1 MHSNLSTR
9 EIELINKRLN
19 CQAKSKM
26 AASSLLLIVEMAT
39 ALSLQN
45 FINLH
50 FHDDS
55 VVVVSSNFEN
65 WHPKLQPLL
74 HLHNPKIAANPRVPH
89 SLRAYKNYIIVE
101 DDPDALTASVDRLLY
116 NFDPRGRILV
126 IFHENS
132 TEDDLKSTFKTL
144 WSYYVH
150 NVVVW
155 ANWTRFVTWYPYGVD
170 NRCGTVVNLVTN
182 LSPFADK
189 IPQDMHGCPVKVTW
203 NKFSYAVRSPFDRR
217 NPGYAIKF
225 LDTIAQQMNIEM
237 QYLRNNSDY
246 FLENMRNGSYHYLVH
261 DVTVRRID
269 VGVAY
274 ASLTHRLDRQV
285 ETTRPFF
292 QTNQFFVFPP
302 RKKLKANRNILGI
315 FTAAIWTAILFSITA
330 MIVFWKHLTREPLP
344 WSVFFV
350 VRLTFQSIGNPPKS
364 ALLRVVFLLFVVYM
378 TALNWIYLSQL
389 SSILTSPQYEPQIR
403 KMEDLLVSDKKLKF
417 KTVHVQF
424 LAAFGNTTYRNLIG
438 RRLEDDDRMDHFG
451 LIRDFVDKRD
461 HGIVMGETDLAWIKN
476 NKKLEVLVHDKVRVQ
491 KFSLGHWLHFDVLS
505 ILILLPD

>member
-132 TEDDLKSTFKTL
+132 TEDDLKSTFETL

-246 FLENMRNGSYHYLVH
+246 LLGEHAERVVPLLGPRRDSQEDRRGRGVRQSDSSTGQASRNDTPLLPNQSVLRVPPAQKTQSQSQHLGDFLGGDLDRHLVLDHRHDRLLETPDPRTPPLECLLRGQVDVPERRKPPQVRSSASGVLAVCGVH
-261 DVTVRRID
+261 DRPELDLFESTEQHLDQSPVRTANSKNGRP
-269 VGVAY
+269 VGLRQKAQIQNCPRAV
-274 ASLTHRLDRQV
+274 LGRVRQHNLPKPDWEKVGGRRPNGPFRLDTRFCRQKRSRDRHGRDRSGLDQKQQ
-285 ETTRPFF
+285 ET
-292 QTNQFFVFPP
+292 
-302 RKKLKANRNILGI
+302 G
-315 FTAAIWTAILFSITA
+315 
-330 MIVFWKHLTREPLP
+330 
-344 WSVFFV
+344 
-350 VRLTFQSIGNPPKS
+350 
-364 ALLRVVFLLFVVYM
+364 
-378 TALNWIYLSQL
+378 
-389 SSILTSPQYEPQIR
+389 SSGARQGTSP
-403 KMEDLLVSDKKLKF
+403 KLF
-417 KTVHVQF
+417 TGP
-424 LAAFGNTTYRNLIG
+424 LAPL
-438 RRLEDDDRMDHFG
+438 
-451 LIRDFVDKRD
+451 
-461 HGIVMGETDLAWIKN
+461 
-476 NKKLEVLVHDKVRVQ
+476 
-491 KFSLGHWLHFDVLS
+491 
-505 ILILLPD
+505 

>member
-55 VVVVSSNFEN
+55 VVVVSSNYEN

-132 TEDDLKSTFKTL
+132 TEDDLKSTFETL

-189 IPQDMHGCPVKVTW
+189 IPRDMHGCPVKVTW

-237 QYLRNNSDY
+237 QYLHNNSDY
-246 FLENMRNGSYHYLVH
+246 LLENMRNGSYHYLVH
-261 DVTVRRID
+261 DVTVKRID

-274 ASLTHRLDRQV
+274 ASLTHRLDRHV

-315 FTAAIWTAILFSITA
+315 FSAAIWTAILFSITA
-330 MIVFWKHLTREPLP
+330 MIVEKWKTCWFQTKSSNSKLSTCSSWPL
-344 WSVFFV
+344 
-350 VRLTFQSIGNPPKS
+350 S
-364 ALLRVVFLLFVVYM
+364 A
-378 TALNWIYLSQL
+378 TQP
-389 SSILTSPQYEPQIR
+389 T
-403 KMEDLLVSDKKLKF
+403 
-417 KTVHVQF
+417 
-424 LAAFGNTTYRNLIG
+424 
-438 RRLEDDDRMDHFG
+438 
-451 LIRDFVDKRD
+451 
-461 HGIVMGETDLAWIKN
+461 ET
-476 NKKLEVLVHDKVRVQ
+476 
-491 KFSLGHWLHFDVLS
+491 
-505 ILILLPD
+505 